1 MLNLKNW
8 IPFINAKKEH
18 FGTKAR
24 VFQIQWQNGK
34 FKFSKLFLYYLRF
47 KCWAKNEVIQW
58 VMAVFLE
65 RFTHFDFD
73 KKGKY
78 EPQSLIWAWL
88 FYDI

>member
-1 MLNLKNW
+1 MAKREIQIFKIFLN
-8 IPFINAKKEH
+8 
-18 FGTKAR
+18 
-24 VFQIQWQNGK
+24 Q
-34 FKFSKLFLYYLRF
+34 LFLYYLRF